1 LDRAFLPHF
10 AGVLLLLLLCEMRE
24 LTVNDYRN
32 AEKNHEL
39 MPCPTEYIGGL
50 G

>member
-10 AGVLLLLLLCEMRE
+10 AGVLLLLLCEMRE

-32 AEKNHEL
+32 AEKT
-39 MPCPTEYIGGL
+39 MS
-50 G
+50 